1 MQLLTQLN
9 EEQQM
14 TIILVTHEQDISRFT
29 RRIILFKDG
38 QVIQDGLSEPARI
51 SQPAGLS
58 QIEERPG

>member
-1 MQLLTQLN
+1 
-9 EEQQM
+9 M